1 MYNNS
6 GGTFRA
12 ARLSFPMVIFDD
24 SKSGKFGGLEVLK
37 Q

>member
-12 ARLSFPMVIFDD
+12 ARLSFPMVIFD
-24 SKSGKFGGLEVLK
+24 SKSGKFGGLKVLK